1 MLTGLES
8 RMTPELDLKALE
20 KRVYTSFHQDGI
32 IDIFVGLLLFV
43 DGLLMLSGNAA
54 FVGVAVVIVFLIL
67 PVKRVI
73 TVPRIGMAKFS
84 PARNSQLTKFG
95 LMLLIGGALVFMIFA
110 LRGSSSV
117 LTQWMREYFDLVFGV
132 MFALL
137 AGAAAILTGLKRYI
151 GYVVEILII
160 FTVGYLFNWPF
171 PVALSITG
179 ALVSLSGVVTFI
191 RFLQKY
197 PKSDIPEEIRP

>member
-1 MLTGLES
+1 
-8 RMTPELDLKALE
+8 
-20 KRVYTSFHQDGI
+20 
-32 IDIFVGLLLFV
+32 
-43 DGLLMLSGNAA
+43 
-54 FVGVAVVIVFLIL
+54 
-67 PVKRVI
+67 
-73 TVPRIGMAKFS
+73 
-84 PARNSQLTKFG
+84 
-95 LMLLIGGALVFMIFA
+95 
-110 LRGSSSV
+110 